1 MVHTTIKSKKTS
13 PPTPIKNLNSPSR
26 LTIIFI
32 EIAQNQAHLSNIIAQ
47 NHAHF
52 SNIIESMKKKIKSND
67 KKIQQLQ
74 ELTEDMATDIK
85 NNKKNELF

>member
-26 LTIIFI
+26 LTTIFI
-32 EIAQNQAHLSNIIAQ
+32 EIAQ